1 MVVVGEGDGGQMT
14 LYCMIFIKYIPYA
27 QIKKWRVQDRIP
39 LPSLEISN
47 LINSY
52 DNRKIIQNRP
62 SNDPKKF

>member
-1 MVVVGEGDGGQMT
+1 MVVVREGGGSDDFV
-14 LYCMIFIKYIPYA
+14 LIFIKYIPYA

-62 SNDPKKF
+62 SNDPKSF